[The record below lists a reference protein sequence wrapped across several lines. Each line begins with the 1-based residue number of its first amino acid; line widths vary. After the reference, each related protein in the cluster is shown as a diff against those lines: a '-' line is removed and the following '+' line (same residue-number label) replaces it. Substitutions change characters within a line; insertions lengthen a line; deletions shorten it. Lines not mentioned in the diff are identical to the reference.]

1 MSEDQVFFLF
11 RKSERSIASWF
22 WFTLIGVP
30 LGLMVWWFL
39 RWFFLPSY
47 ERTSAVVIEVPRS
60 EIKYPPIKKDDF
72 KKLKGIGPKGAQ
84 VLYQARVYSFEQLG
98 LMELEKLERIL
109 KSNNLPSTGAAF
121 WQKQA
126 RLAAAEEWKLLEKL
140 QK

>member
-1 MSEDQVFFLF
+1 MFILSGKNGRLIP
-11 RKSERSIASWF
+11 RWF

-30 LGLMVWWFL
+30 IGLMAWWFL
-39 RWFFLPSY
+39 RWFFIPCN
-47 ERTSAVVIEVPRS
+47 ERTSAVIIEVPRS
-60 EIKYPPIKKDDF
+60 EYKRLEVRKDDF
-72 KKLKGIGPKGAQ
+72 RKLKGIGPKSAD

-109 KSNNLPSTGAAF
+109 KKNNLPSTGAAF

-126 RLAAAEEWKLLEKL
+126 RLAAAEDWKLLEKL

>member
-1 MSEDQVFFLF
+1 MLEAQVFFLSG
-11 RKSERSIASWF
+11 KSERSIARWF

-30 LGLMVWWFL
+30 IGLMVGWFL
-39 RWFFLPSY
+39 RWFFIPSY

-60 EIKYPPIKKDDF
+60 EVKLLPIKKDDF
-72 KKLKGIGPKGAQ
+72 RKLKGVGPKSAT

-98 LMELEKLERIL
+98 LMDRDKLEGIL
-109 KSNNLPSTGAAF
+109 KKNNLPSTGAAF

>member
-1 MSEDQVFFLF
+1 MLFLF
-11 RKSERSIASWF
+11 GKSERSIARWF

-30 LGLMVWWFL
+30 LGLMAWWFL

-47 ERTSAVVIEVPRS
+47 ERTSAIVIEVPHS
-60 EIKYPPIKKDDF
+60 DAKLPPIKKDDF
-72 KKLKGIGPKGAQ
+72 RKLKGVGPKTAAI
-84 VLYQARVYSFEQLG
+84 LYEASVYSFEQLG
-98 LMELEKLERIL
+98 LMELEKLKRIL